1 MTPIDGLERQLTTG
15 LTDLAGTSTP
25 DYRDDI
31 LRQVARTRQRPT
43 WTFPERWIPMAVIA
57 QPTRGRDRRRG
68 RSSSS
73 C

>member
-15 LTDLAGTSTP
+15 LTDLAGTSAP

-43 WTFPERWIPMAVIA
+43 WTFPERWTPHGCHLR
-57 QPTRGRDRRRG
+57 TTGDRDARADA
-68 RSSSS
+68 RS
-73 C
+73 